1 MNSDGLGVVYITLTK
16 SPTPSVRRK
25 QIRRR
30 NEHKRNRGGRSHTSP
45 ESMMTM
51 KCSDEGHRNIILPET
66 PCISTLLPR
75 ASKVRGGE
83 GRTDRGREGGGILH
97 TEGKRG
103 RKSGRKSARIFC
115 PLPPSLSLPSV
126 RAFARPES
134 RALAPRSPERIRGG
148 GARDS
153 PIVSEGLSGT
163 RTRAEPKSSRG
174 EGAEMLS
181 VCRPTAS
188 ASPGFHRGRGGET
201 LIILRE
207 RERLAERRRPP
218 IPVCCGASNGKV
230 DRRSSLLNT

>member
-16 SPTPSVRRK
+16 SPTPSVQRK

-83 GRTDRGREGGGILH
+83 GRTDRGREGRGILH

-103 RKSGRKSARIFC
+103 RKSGRKSARIFV
-115 PLPPSLSLPSV
+115 PSLPLSLCRPSV
-126 RAFARPES
+126 LLRGPKVG
-134 RALAPRSPERIRGG
+134 RSPQGLRRESVEGERGIRQLYPRGFLEQG
-148 GARDS
+148 RARS
-153 PIVSEGLSGT
+153 QRVRE
-163 RTRAEPKSSRG
+163 
-174 EGAEMLS
+174 
-181 VCRPTAS
+181 
-188 ASPGFHRGRGGET
+188 GRGPRCSRSVGP
-201 LIILRE
+201 
-207 RERLAERRRPP
+207 RPRP
-218 IPVCCGASNGKV
+218 
-230 DRRSSLLNT
+230 LLVSIGDEEEKP